1 MLSDQE
7 YTVTGTTQSYTFP
20 VFNIDPINCVVVY
33 TYSMTEV
40 ATGGV
45 VVSSFN
51 GPTQTFTFLY
61 TTNLDPLADPL
72 N

>member
-7 YTVTGTTQSYTFP
+7 YTITSTAKSYTFP
-20 VFNIDPINCVVVY
+20 VFDIDPINCDVVY
-33 TYSMTEV
+33 TYTMTEV

-45 VVSSFN
+45 VVASFN
-51 GPTQTFTFLY
+51 GQTQTFTFLY
-61 TTNLDPLADPL
+61 RTNLDPLVDPL